1 MPELPEL
8 EVYAENLRPRLEG
21 RTIAGVEVVHPGVLR
36 PATPEAFRERVVGRS
51 VTGVARRGKTLGL
64 ALDSGERLDVHLMIG
79 GEMFWSEGATGETA
93 KPPEPV
99 LTLDLS
105 GGARLTFSDPNYNIL
120 RPGNPKMKLG
130 LNQRERLGIDPLD
143 PAFTPEALGALARR
157 HKVLPVKALLMDQK
171 LIAGLGNAYVDEILW
186 ECRLRPRRTASLL
199 SAEELEALH
208 RAILALMERAIAH
221 TREQAAGE
229 IRGEFRE
236 YFAVHHRSGK
246 PCPRCGSRIAHEWL
260 RERTTNWCPTCQ
272 V

>member
-8 EVYAENLRPRLEG
+8 EVYAENLRPLVEG
-21 RTIAGVEVVHPGVLR
+21 RTIIGVEVLHPGVLR
-36 PATPEAFRERVVGRS
+36 PTTPEAFRERVVGRIIKA
-51 VTGVARRGKTLGL
+51 VARRGKTLAL
-64 ALDSGERLDVHLMIG
+64 HLDSGERLDVHLMIG
-79 GEMFWSEGATGETA
+79 GEMYWSEGEGSEA
-93 KPPEPV
+93 KPPEPC
-99 LTLDLS
+99 LALELS
-105 GGARLTFSDPNYNIL
+105 GGARLTFSDPNYNLL
-120 RPGNPKMKLG
+120 RPGHPKMKVG

-186 ECRLRPRRTASLL
+186 SCRLRPRRAASLL
-199 SAEELEALH
+199 AEDEIKALH

-221 TREQAAGE
+221 TREQAAGG

-236 YFAVHHRSGK
+236 YFAVHHRSGQ
-246 PCPRCGSRIAHEWL
+246 PCPRCGGRVAHEWF

>member
-36 PATPEAFRERVVGRS
+36 PATPEAFRERVVGRR

-79 GEMFWSEGATGETA
+79 GEMYWSEGEGDAA

-99 LTLDLS
+99 LSLELS

-120 RPGNPKMKLG
+120 RPGHPKMKLG
-130 LNQRERLGIDPLD
+130 LNQRERLGLNPLD
-143 PAFTPEALGALARR
+143 PGFTPEALGALARR

-171 LIAGLGNAYVDEILW
+171 LIAGLGFPT
-186 ECRLRPRRTASLL
+186 RLAHDGDPRR
-199 SAEELEALH
+199 SA
-208 RAILALMERAIAH
+208 
-221 TREQAAGE
+221 
-229 IRGEFRE
+229 
-236 YFAVHHRSGK
+236 
-246 PCPRCGSRIAHEWL
+246 
-260 RERTTNWCPTCQ
+260 
-272 V
+272 

>member
-8 EVYAENLRPRLEG
+8 EVYGENLRPLIEA
-21 RTIAGVEVVHPGVLR
+21 RTITGVEVVHPGVLR
-36 PATPEAFRERVVGRS
+36 PATSEAFRGRVVGRT
-51 VTGVARRGKTLGL
+51 VRGVARRGKTLAL
-64 ALDSGERLDVHLMIG
+64 HLDSGERLDVHLMIG
-79 GEMFWSEGATGETA
+79 GEMYWAEGEGEAA
-93 KPPEPV
+93 KPPEPC
-99 LTLDLS
+99 LILELS
-105 GGARLTFSDPNYNIL
+105 GGARLTFSDPNYNLL
-120 RPGNPKMKLG
+120 RPGNPKMKVG

-157 HKVLPVKALLMDQK
+157 HKVLPVKALLMEQK

-199 SAEELEALH
+199 AEEEIAALH
-208 RAILALMERAIAH
+208 TAILALMERAIAH
-221 TREQAAGE
+221 TRVQAAGG

-246 PCPRCGSRIAHEWL
+246 PCPRCGSRIAHEWF
-260 RERTTNWCPTCQ
+260 RDRTTNWCPTCQ